1 MVSKIAADYSIIG
14 NLALLSQPLMALFC
28 SPRYPGGLILQT
40 YDLARELRDA
50 GAAIIGGFQTPME
63 RECLRLLLRGMQP
76 LVICPARG
84 IAAMRIPASYRPA
97 LADGRLLVASAFP
110 PWARRA
116 TADLAGRR
124 NEFVRSRAA
133 RIIIAYAAPGGSGQ
147 PAAADPGQPGQR
159 QPPGTRRAAHNAG
172 SLDIMN
178 ELGINAPSSR
188 QAARIRNMV
197 EPESRKAYSRL
208 RRRRP

>member
-1 MVSKIAADYSIIG
+1 MTPAGVYTIG
-14 NLALLSQPLMALFC
+14 NQSLLAESLTGLFC
-28 SPRYPGGLILQT
+28 SARCPGGLILQT

-50 GAAIIGGFQTPME
+50 GVATIGGFQTPME

-124 NEFVRSRAA
+124 NELVRSLAA
-133 RIIIAYAAPGGSGQ
+133 RIIIAHAAPGGRTE
-147 PAAADPGQPGQR
+147 ALA
-159 QPPGTRRAAHNAG
+159 RRAAAAGQPLLTLDSPANAN
-172 SLDIMN
+172 LLA
-178 ELGINAPSSR
+178 LG
-188 QAARIRNMV
+188 ARPIT
-197 EPESRKAYSRL
+197 PGQL
-208 RRRRP
+208 TL